1 MDSTESKM
9 DDCLVLAHLVD
20 IDWPMKQVSNPC
32 CEIPLDKS
40 MTLMEPRQITKLRLL
55 GIGVYDLTESLG
67 MDVERVSKSSC
78 YAP

>member
-1 MDSTESKM
+1 MKKTMTDN
-9 DDCLVLAHLVD
+9 DLVLAHLVD

-32 CEIPLDKS
+32 YEIPLDKS

-55 GIGVYDLTESLG
+55 GIEVYDVTESLG
-67 MDVERVSKSSC
+67 MDAELVSKSSC